1 MNNLKWLSAAC
12 GWLVTVTSGVVVASA
27 SFYTE
32 IIGEDPKSEW
42 IMIVAWCALII
53 TIVSGVLCYFSTF
66 KQLVNKEHETD
77 KWSSWIRITYSIM
90 LFSFLG
96 GMLFFGLF
104 IVYNK
109 L

>member
-1 MNNLKWLSAAC
+1 MNNLKWLSNAC

-32 IIGEDPKSEW
+32 IIGDNPKSEW
-42 IMIVAWCALII
+42 IMIVAWCALIVS
-53 TIVSGVLCYFSTF
+53 IVSGVLCYFSTF
-66 KQLVNKEHETD
+66 KQFINKKYEIAE
-77 KWSSWIRITYSIM
+77 WSRWINVTYSIM

-96 GMLFFGLF
+96 GMLFFGIYIL
-104 IVYNK
+104 YNK